1 MLMSF
6 NLISTFLIAV
16 ALAMDAFSVSMTKG
30 FTQKNITKPQIL
42 YYGLFF
48 GGFQALMPIW
58 GYFCG
63 TAIASIVE
71 SLASIIGFILLL
83 AIGLNMI
90 RESLTSDDEEIT
102 DNFSFKEVTLLAIAT
117 SIDAFAI
124 GITFAFLQADIIL
137 SAFLIGTITFII
149 SCFGVIIGNKFRGT
163 YGKKA
168 KFIGGIVLIIIGIKI
183 LIEHLIL
190 Q

>member
-1 MLMSF
+1 MVIIEIIM
-6 NLISTFLIAV
+6 IAIG
-16 ALAMDAFSVSMTKG
+16 LAMDAFAVSICKG
-30 FTQKNITKPQIL
+30 LSLKELNKKSIL
-42 YYGLFF
+42 IIGLYF
-48 GGFQALMPIW
+48 GIFQALMPVL
-58 GYFCG
+58 GYFLG
-63 TAIASIVE
+63 KNFEGYVILIDHWITFV
-71 SLASIIGFILLL
+71 LLGYIG
-83 AIGLNMI
+83 ANMI
-90 RESLTSDDEEIT
+90 REALSKEKEDIN
-102 DNFSFKEVTLLAIAT
+102 DNLDLKTMLSLAIAT